1 MHILTIIEWLIS
13 FHSILFKNDFSE
25 LGFGNIFFVVLFI
38 CLQAYYYYS
47 VQVRIFLRVL
57 NLLNLVE

>member
-13 FHSILFKNDFSE
+13 FHSIWFKNDFSE
-25 LGFGNIFFVVLFI
+25 LCLGNIFFVVLFI
-38 CLQAYYYYS
+38 CLQAYYYS

-57 NLLNLVE
+57 DLLE